1 MRWLMAAVIGMGI
14 LIVAGVA
21 VLAVLLVQ
29 RMSSLP
35 APIASASSPP
45 VVAAMLDEPAGTH
58 IVSTSIGA
66 DRAALVLGGGGPDR
80 VVIVDLRSGHVVGRV
95 DLAR

>member
-1 MRWLMAAVIGMGI
+1 MAAVIGMGI

-35 APIASASSPP
+35 TPIASAGSPP
-45 VVAAMLDEPAGTH
+45 MSAATLDEPVGTH
-58 IVSTSIGA
+58 IVSASVGT

-80 VVIVDLRSGHVVGRV
+80 VVIVDLRSGHVVGRIG
-95 DLAR
+95 LAR